1 MNRNRKNRGNGMI
14 WAIILVVIV
23 AVVVTFIIFA
33 RARKFDPGK
42 TESGVYLNKWAD
54 VRIRV
59 PEGFKTYKNAAT
71 DNAHEELYMKT
82 SGTEAAMFGFA
93 AFNDPDVDSG
103 MEQMKQVFLQAAGV
117 SKGVNITVSEVHYP
131 KIAGKE
137 YKYLPIKMSA
147 SGITIY
153 MGIYARKVNSH
164 GSFLIIAGS
173 TQSEAALEDLVKKNV
188 STYN

>member
-1 MNRNRKNRGNGMI
+1 MI

-131 KIAGKE
+131 KIAGKVFAQLGVNDLE
-137 YKYLPIKMSA
+137 VLQIKLRAILRKGGLRKREEPAVSIAVMPMA
-147 SGITIY
+147 SVGD
-153 MGIYARKVNSH
+153 A
-164 GSFLIIAGS
+164 
-173 TQSEAALEDLVKKNV
+173 
-188 STYN
+188 